1 MSFSVRLVF
10 SGFQPGESF
19 SFHQGPSERE
29 DQRDSGLAGPPGSPP
44 FFLGLQIHGVLG
56 GNDPYLVR
64 KFSRDSVFFFVR
76 KIYLFMF
83 VGCYIFIYT
92 IVLLIIS
99 V

>member
-44 FFLGLQIHGVLG
+44 FFLGLQVHGFLG
-56 GNDPYLVR
+56 EMIPTEMFR
-64 KFSRDSVFFFVR
+64 VFFFVR
-76 KIYLFMF
+76 KIYFGLFMF

-92 IVLLIIS
+92 IVMLSIS